1 MKGGDGVA
9 KKSDRGRE
17 KRGGMEEGKILR
29 ENQTPHR
36 ETDVGLDSGTGI
48 TP

>member
-17 KRGGMEEGKILR
+17 KRGGMEEGKIL
-29 ENQTPHR
+29 N
-36 ETDVGLDSGTGI
+36 DGTV
-48 TP
+48 